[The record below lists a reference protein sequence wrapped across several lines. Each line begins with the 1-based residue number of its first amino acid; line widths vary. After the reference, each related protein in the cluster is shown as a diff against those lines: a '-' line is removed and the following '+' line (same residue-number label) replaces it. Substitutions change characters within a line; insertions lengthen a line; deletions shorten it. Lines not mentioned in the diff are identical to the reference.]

1 MDKPRKT
8 TTSPREDSLPASA
21 AAQAQTTEPETALRR
36 RLLAKAV
43 EYEILP
49 RLMLAHR
56 LVQDTP
62 TLAQPGTS
70 AISPTEVF
78 EFARL
83 VRYADDERLREEV
96 ARLRQRGVP
105 LTGILMDLFAPVARH
120 LGVLWERDL
129 CDFQEVTLALGRLHQ
144 LLRDNSP
151 PPAAHF
157 SAKHPSIL
165 LAPCP
170 GEQHTFGL
178 ATVAEFF
185 VQAQWNVSAGFMSED
200 TPPARLV
207 QEQWFDVVGLSLG
220 STSLLPA
227 LLSCL
232 KDLRKASMNPQ
243 IFIILGGPIF
253 TLHPEYAAQLPVDAV
268 VTDGS
273 AAPAMAAQLLA
284 RLESKV

>member
-1 MDKPRKT
+1 MDKPSNN
-8 TTSPREDSLPASA
+8 TSAPKADASA
-21 AAQAQTTEPETALRR
+21 HEPDTALRR

-56 LVQDTP
+56 MVQDSP

-83 VRYADDERLREEV
+83 VRQADDDKLREEV
-96 ARLRQRGVP
+96 ARLRRRGVSMA
-105 LTGILMDLFAPVARH
+105 GILMDLLAPVARH

-129 CDFQEVTLALGRLHQ
+129 CDFQEVTVALGRLHQ
-144 LLRDNSP
+144 LLRENSP
-151 PPAAHF
+151 LPPIDPA
-157 SAKHPSIL
+157 SRPQGERRPSIL

-178 ATVAEFF
+178 SLVAEFF
-185 VQAQWNVSAGFMSED
+185 VQADWNVSAGFMSED
-200 TPPARLV
+200 ASPTRLV
-207 QEQWFDVVGLSLG
+207 KDQWFDVVGLSLG

-227 LLSCL
+227 LLSSL
-232 KDLRKASMNPQ
+232 QDLRKASVNPQ

-253 TLHPEYAAQLPVDAV
+253 ALHPEYAAQLPVDAV

-284 RLESKV
+284 RLETKV